1 MLFREALEIVKVSRP
16 GFWPTQLWFFLLPMA
31 GQNMFGSIP
40 FWLGAIY
47 VCFPLGLLLYG
58 WNDLGDAET
67 DKLNS
72 RKDSW
77 LFGARPDQQ
86 LRSRLPWIIA
96 VIHAPFVI
104 AFVIV
109 AGPQMLVWFAAV
121 LLTNTTY
128 NNFGW
133 KRLPALDLINQVGY
147 LLIFVLAS
155 WLCGLDQ
162 LSAPVM
168 IFSALFAMQSHLFGQ
183 LMDLEEDRLAGR
195 RSTAIALGYCQAK
208 LLLSLLMWIEAAVAA
223 MYFQGLAVSLFMT
236 AGALFFLGDAFVG
249 PKRYS
254 VSFSKACFIAWNVIA
269 IGTMHLVW
277 RYGWF
282 MLAT

>member
-1 MLFREALEIVKVSRP
+1 M
-16 GFWPTQLWFFLLPMA
+16 
-31 GQNMFGSIP
+31 P
-40 FWLGAIY
+40 FTF
-47 VCFPLGLLLYG
+47 VFPLGLLLYG

-96 VIHAPFVI
+96 AVHVPFVI
-104 AFVIV
+104 AFVMI
-109 AGPQMLVWFAAV
+109 AGPRMLFWFAAV

-133 KRLPALDLINQVGY
+133 KRLPLLDLFNQVGY

-195 RSTAIALGYCQAK
+195 RSTAIMLGYRRAK
-208 LLLSLLMWIEAAVAA
+208 LLLSLLMWIEAAIAA
-223 MYFQGLAVSLFMT
+223 LYFQGLVVSLFMT
-236 AGALFFLGDAFVG
+236 TGALFFLADALVG
-249 PKRYS
+249 PRRYS
-254 VSFSKACFIAWNVIA
+254 VSFSKGCFLAWNMIV

-282 MLAT
+282 VLAT

>member
-1 MLFREALEIVKVSRP
+1 MEIVKVARP
-16 GFWPTQLWFFLLPMA
+16 GFWPTQLWFFLLPMS
-31 GQNMFGSIP
+31 GQNMFGSTA
-40 FWLGAIY
+40 FWLGAVY

-67 DKLNS
+67 DELNT

-86 LRSRLPWIIA
+86 LRYRLPWIITL
-96 VIHAPFVI
+96 VHVPFVI
-104 AFVIV
+104 GFVMI
-109 AGPQMLVWFAAV
+109 AGTHMLIWFAAV
-121 LLTNTTY
+121 LLTNATY
-128 NNFGW
+128 NNLGW
-133 KRLPALDLINQVGY
+133 KRLPLLDLVNQAGY

-162 LSAPVM
+162 LSTPVM

-183 LMDLEEDRLAGR
+183 LMDLEEDRSAGR
-195 RSTAIALGYCQAK
+195 RSTAIVLGYRRAK
-208 LLLSLLMWIEAAVAA
+208 VLLSLLMWIEAAIAA
-223 MYFQGLAVSLFMT
+223 VYFQGLVVSLFMT
-236 AGALFFLGDAFVG
+236 VGALFFLADAFVG
-249 PKRYS
+249 PARYS
-254 VSFSKACFIAWNVIA
+254 VSFTKGCFIAWNAIVIA
-269 IGTMHLVW
+269 TMHLVW

>member
-1 MLFREALEIVKVSRP
+1 MLIRDAVEIVKVARP

-31 GQNMFGSIP
+31 GQDLFGSLP
-40 FWLGAIY
+40 FWLGAVY

-58 WNDLGDAET
+58 WNDLSDVET
-67 DKLNS
+67 DKLNA

-96 VIHAPFVI
+96 VVQAPFVI
-104 AFVIV
+104 AFVMV

-121 LLTNTTY
+121 LLANTTY
-128 NNFGW
+128 NNLGW
-133 KRLPALDLINQVGY
+133 KRLPVLDLLNQVAY
-147 LLIFVLAS
+147 LLVFVLAS

-168 IFSALFAMQSHLFGQ
+168 IFSAIFAMHSHLFSE
-183 LMDLEEDRLAGR
+183 LMDLEEDRVAGR
-195 RSTAIALGYCQAK
+195 RSTAIVLGYRQTK
-208 LLLSLLMWIEAAVAA
+208 ILLSLLMWIEAAIAA
-223 MYFQGLAVSLFMT
+223 LYFQGQVVSLFMT
-236 AGALFFLGDAFVG
+236 AGALFFLADAFVG
-249 PKRYS
+249 PQRYS
-254 VSFSKACFIAWNVIA
+254 LSFSRGFFLLWNVVVIS
-269 IGTMHLVW
+269 TMHLVW

-282 MLAT
+282 VLAT